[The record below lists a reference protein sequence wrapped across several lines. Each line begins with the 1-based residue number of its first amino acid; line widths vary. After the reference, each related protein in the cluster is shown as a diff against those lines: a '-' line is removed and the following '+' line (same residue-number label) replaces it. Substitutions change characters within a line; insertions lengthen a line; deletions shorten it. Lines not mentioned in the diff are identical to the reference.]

1 MRRLNFGRIAAAAVL
16 AIGGTFGAAPRSV
29 PATVNTVN
37 ANGSKDQSAP
47 ATPSVASPAVS
58 QIKLRGHGYVT
69 QHPIWIGI
77 QKRGNRRN
85 RSRFNYNR

>member
-1 MRRLNFGRIAAAAVL
+1 MRRLNFGRIAAAAIL
-16 AIGGTFGAAPRSV
+16 GISGAFGAAPRSV

-37 ANGSKDQSAP
+37 TNGSKDQSAP
-47 ATPSVASPAVS
+47 ATPSVASPAI
-58 QIKLRGHGYVT
+58 QTIKMRGHGFVT
-69 QHPIWIGI
+69 QSQIWVGV